1 MWRQNSKTR
10 QDKTLNKYTMKYSN
24 DTGLYYEYYV
34 KGYDY
39 HVYKNVG
46 ARENPENYMLGYSTP
61 ETLWTAYEVCGEEG
75 TLEQSLSV
83 FKKYKKGKGQW
94 ASPWDVIELEQ
105 IWYEDEDGEEEAD
118 VETVEEEVCDMAD
131 DKWKE
136 IYERGFDEKTGKAKK
151 KIKKINRASWLAR
164 QNK

>member
-1 MWRQNSKTR
+1 
-10 QDKTLNKYTMKYSN
+10 MKYCN

-39 HVYKNVG
+39 YIYKNKD
-46 ARENPENYMLGYSTP
+46 ETYSQGYSTP

-94 ASPWDVIELEQ
+94 ASPWDVIVLEQ

-118 VETVEEEVCDMAD
+118 VETIEEEVCDMAD

>member
-1 MWRQNSKTR
+1 
-10 QDKTLNKYTMKYSN
+10 MKYCDDN
-24 DTGLYYEYYV
+24 GLYYEYYV

-39 HVYKNVG
+39 HVYEVSPRLAAFRRSLG
-46 ARENPENYMLGYSTP
+46 ENPENYMIGNSTP

-94 ASPWDVIELEQ
+94 ASPWDVIMLEQ
-105 IWYEDEDGEEEAD
+105 IWYEDEDGEEEVD
-118 VETVEEEVCDMAD
+118 RETIEEEICDTAD
-131 DKWKE
+131 DIWRE

>member
-1 MWRQNSKTR
+1 M
-10 QDKTLNKYTMKYSN
+10 
-24 DTGLYYEYYV
+24 
-34 KGYDY
+34 
-39 HVYKNVG
+39 
-46 ARENPENYMLGYSTP
+46 PEF
-61 ETLWTAYEVCGEEG
+61 LWAANEVCGEEG
-75 TLEQSLSV
+75 TLEQALDA

-94 ASPWDVIELEQ
+94 ASPWDVISLEQ

-118 VETVEEEVCDMAD
+118 VETIEEEVCDTAD
-131 DKWKE
+131 DIWKE